1 MKKKHI
7 LLIILSIIILIIL
20 VYFILNQE
28 RKLTIIETII
38 KEPILYVQKIAI
50 KPINILKEN
59 NTINRNKLNNYNLL
73 ENELEEKD
81 KQIEELE
88 NLLEIKTNFSNYKIT
103 NASVINRSIGLW
115 YQTLTIDKGTDDG
128 IELNEAVVDNN
139 GLIGKIIK
147 TTKHT
152 STVKLLTSLN
162 QSFKLAVLIKNE
174 EDDVFGVLSEY
185 KNNKFIIRGIS
196 YNKEIKKD
204 SIVITSGL
212 DNNFPSGLLI
222 GKVSSVEKDNFDLEQ
237 IVSVD
242 SVSKFDNINYVA
254 VLKRL
259 E

>member
-1 MKKKHI
+1 M
-7 LLIILSIIILIIL
+7 
-20 VYFILNQE
+20 
-28 RKLTIIETII
+28 
-38 KEPILYVQKIAI
+38 
-50 KPINILKEN
+50 
-59 NTINRNKLNNYNLL
+59 
-73 ENELEEKD
+73 
-81 KQIEELE
+81 
-88 NLLEIKTNFSNYKIT
+88 
-103 NASVINRSIGLW
+103 
-115 YQTLTIDKGTDDG
+115 
-128 IELNEAVVDNN
+128 
-139 GLIGKIIK
+139 
-147 TTKHT
+147 
-152 STVKLLTSLN
+152 
-162 QSFKLAVLIKNE
+162 IKNE